1 MTRGEGLSLVSA
13 SLSRRVTAVDLVR
26 DTLRSAILRGDLPS
40 GSRLV
45 QTEIASQL
53 GVSTTPVREAMR
65 DLASDGLITLDS
77 HRIGTVRRTDW
88 EEMAEI
94 VDIRRSLEQLAI
106 SRAMENISSADLSEA
121 KKLADEL
128 AQEEDLGS
136 WAQKNGQ
143 FHNIF
148 HEATN
153 TRRLSGILTSLESAG
168 GVFVA
173 QAQQLHPEIRR
184 RAIDDHYAL
193 LEAYRKKDANR
204 ALEIQRDH
212 VNLPLEAYSLNR
224 VESE

>member
-1 MTRGEGLSLVSA
+1 
-13 SLSRRVTAVDLVR
+13 VTAVDLVR

-193 LEAYRKKDANR
+193 LEAYREKDANR
-204 ALEIQRDH
+204 AFEIQRDH

>member
-1 MTRGEGLSLVSA
+1 
-13 SLSRRVTAVDLVR
+13 VTAVDLVR

>member
-1 MTRGEGLSLVSA
+1 
-13 SLSRRVTAVDLVR
+13 VTAVDLVR

-106 SRAMENISSADLSEA
+106 SRAMENISSADLSGA

-193 LEAYRKKDANR
+193 LEAYRQKDANR
-204 ALEIQRDH
+204 AFEIQRDH